1 MPSETADTP
10 NSFDSSLKDI
20 SSAVDSVLDGILTH
34 SEGIADRLCEAMR
47 YALFAGGK
55 RLRPFLAV
63 TTADL
68 FGVPKM
74 RGLRVAAAVEMIHTY
89 SLVHD
94 DLPAMDDDDL
104 RRGQPTC
111 HIRYDEATA
120 ILAGD
125 ALQALAFQTLADPAT
140 HPDPEVRCHLIAALA
155 TACGGAGMV
164 GGQILDLKA
173 EHIRHTI
180 GAITRLQRMK
190 TGELIAFPC
199 ISGAILGQASASAT
213 TALQRYAHDLGL
225 AFQIRDD
232 LLDLTSNDAT
242 LGKRTGKDS
251 KAGKATFASI
261 MGVDQAQSHADT
273 LIDQAISHL
282 DLFGGQADMLRIIA
296 RFVVNRAH

>member
-1 MPSETADTP
+1 MPSETANSP
-10 NSFDSSLKDI
+10 NNLDSSLKDI
-20 SSAVDSVLDGILTH
+20 SVAVDSVIRTILAA
-34 SEGIADRLCEAMR
+34 SEGIPDRLCEAMA
-47 YALFAGGK
+47 YALFVGGK

-63 TTADL
+63 TTSDL
-68 FGVPKM
+68 FGVPRI

-140 HPDPEVRCHLIAALA
+140 HPDPAIRSHLITALA
-155 TACGGAGMV
+155 IACGGTGMV
-164 GGQILDLKA
+164 GGQSLDLEA
-173 EHIRHTI
+173 EHSQHTI

-199 ISGAILGQASASAT
+199 IAGAILGQAGPDAT
-213 TALQRYAHDLGL
+213 TALRRYAHDLGL

-232 LLDLTSNDAT
+232 LLDLTSNDAA
-242 LGKRTGKDS
+242 LGKRTGKDCA
-251 KAGKATFASI
+251 AGKATFASI
-261 MGVDQAQSHADT
+261 MGVDQAQNHADT

-282 DLFGGQADMLRIIA
+282 DLFGGQADMLRAIA
-296 RFVVNRAH
+296 GFVVSRAR

>member
-1 MPSETADTP
+1 MSGEAAENP
-10 NSFDSSLKDI
+10 DSLDSCLKDI
-20 SSAVDSVLDGILTH
+20 SGAVDSVIETILTQNK
-34 SEGIADRLCEAMR
+34 GIADRLCDAMR

-63 TTADL
+63 TTSDL
-68 FGVPKM
+68 FGVPKI
-74 RGLRVAAAVEMIHTY
+74 RSLRAAAAVEMIHTY

-111 HIRYDEATA
+111 HIQYDEATA

-125 ALQALAFQTLADPAT
+125 ALQSLAFQTLADPAT
-140 HPDPEVRCHLIAALA
+140 HPDPDIRCQLVTALA
-155 TACGGAGMV
+155 TASGGTGMV
-164 GGQILDLKA
+164 GGQILDLEA
-173 EHIRHTI
+173 EHTQHTI

-199 ISGAILGQASASAT
+199 IAGAILGQAGTAAA

-261 MGVDQAQSHADT
+261 MGVDQAQDHAHA
-273 LIDQAISHL
+273 LINQAICHL
-282 DLFGGQADMLRIIA
+282 DLFGNQADRLRDIA
-296 RFVVNRAH
+296 RFVINRAH